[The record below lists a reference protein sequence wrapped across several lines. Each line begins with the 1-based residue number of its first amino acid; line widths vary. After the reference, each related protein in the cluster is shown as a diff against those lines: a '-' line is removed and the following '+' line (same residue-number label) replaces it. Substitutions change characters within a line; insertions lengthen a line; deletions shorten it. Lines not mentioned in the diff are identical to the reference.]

1 MLPDNSE
8 MPEDESFGIASTIQT
23 SRTYRLDQTNKVING
38 ICDEKE
44 SLIQALYKI
53 LNTEIVTYMP
63 YDGAYGIQ
71 LLDLTGLPKTYVES
85 EVRDRIQDAVLAD
98 DRFVSVSDF
107 KSDWKKDS
115 LHVAFKVTTVDGFDI
130 ESEATVNV

>member
-1 MLPDNSE
+1 MLPSNTE
-8 MPEDESFGIASTIQT
+8 MPEEESFGIVSQVET
-23 SRTYRLDQTNKVING
+23 SRTYRLDRTNMVITG
-38 ICDEKE
+38 MCDEKE

-63 YDGAYGIQ
+63 YDGSYGIQ
-71 LLDLTGLPKTYVES
+71 LIDLAGMPKTYVES

-98 DRFVSVSDF
+98 ERFVSVGDF
-107 KSDWKKDS
+107 KSSWKKES
-115 LHVAFKVTTVDGFDI
+115 LHISFTVTAADGYDL